1 MANNFYECV
10 KSGGK
15 ITNKRTDDGQKI
27 TLCYDNEGKSHTK
40 KKFKKQV
47 KEISKVSIPT
57 QESLQ
62 QLIIHF
68 NQINKI
74 N

>member
-10 KSGGK
+10 KQRGK
-15 ITNKRTDDGQKI
+15 VVNKKTDDGQKL
-27 TLCYDNEGKSHTK
+27 TYCYDNEGKSHLK
-40 KKFKKQV
+40 KKFKKNV
-47 KEISKVSIPT
+47 EKPKEFSSPT
-57 QESLQ
+57 IESLQ

-68 NQINKI
+68 NQTNKI